1 MKASHY
7 HMQDIWCDIHSSLQ
21 FLLKMFLSERH
32 VYYECSGAVRVENKC
47 DFKSIPMAQGDP
59 LVYRH
64 INIINII
71 LVFTG
76 YVP

>member
-1 MKASHY
+1 
-7 HMQDIWCDIHSSLQ
+7 
-21 FLLKMFLSERH
+21 MFLSERH